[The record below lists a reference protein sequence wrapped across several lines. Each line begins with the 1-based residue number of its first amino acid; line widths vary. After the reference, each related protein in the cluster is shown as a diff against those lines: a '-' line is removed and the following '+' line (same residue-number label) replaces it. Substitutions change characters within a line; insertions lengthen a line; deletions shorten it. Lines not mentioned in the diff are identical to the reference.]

1 MKELSIFVD
10 ESGDFG
16 EYEKHSPYYII
27 TMIMHDQSV
36 DISNEIRKLNEALK
50 NMGYGNEQAIHTEPL
65 IRRECP
71 YRYFQPN
78 ERRAI
83 FSKLFYFTLGCD
95 IKYKSFVYKK
105 LEYDNIFK
113 LEARMARDL
122 SQFIM
127 SNLTYKNK
135 SIPKITVDEAVK
147 LLLSGETSIQR
158 LKRRLVG

>member
-16 EYEKHSPYYII
+16 EYEKHAPYYII

-36 DISNEIRKLNEALK
+36 DISNEIWKLNEALK

-65 IRRECP
+65 IRRENP

-83 FSKLFYFTLGCD
+83 FSKLFYFTLACD

-105 LEYDNIFK
+105 SEYDNIFK

-122 SQFIM
+122 SQ
-127 SNLTYKNK
+127 L
-135 SIPKITVDEAVK
+135 
-147 LLLSGETSIQR
+147 
-158 LKRRLVG
+158 